1 MSVTIRKRKN
11 RDGTTSIRLDI
22 YANGKHTIET
32 LKHLK
37 LSKGNTIEER
47 AEDKEKLQL
56 AKAIR
61 HERTLELEANNYNVE
76 TDSSKR
82 TIVIEWM
89 DNYIKK
95 YTKSDIRNIE
105 GARKRFKSFLEEKK
119 MVHLKFA
126 NLTPLLIEEFVDY
139 LEAKSVGEG
148 AKSYFG
154 RFKKMIFNAYKS
166 KILKENIL
174 DFVDKRPKGKAKQ
187 KDTLTIK
194 EIEECLKTPLA
205 NLEIRNAFLFAC
217 MTGLRFSDI
226 KDLKWLNIDLKN
238 KQLRK
243 TQLKTSTEVTVNL
256 NTSAIALIGER
267 PDDLKKLVFKLPSS
281 TAVNKAIKKWVVKAG
296 IQKHITFHN
305 ARHSFGTNL
314 AENNVD
320 GLSISQ
326 IMGHANQA
334 QVKRYIKMSK
344 ERKQSATDTINID
357 LSNFR
362 NEK

>member
-1 MSVTIRKRKN
+1 MSVTIRQRKN
-11 RDGTTSIRLDI
+11 GDGTTSLRLDI

-47 AEDKEKLQL
+47 AENKEKLQL

-61 HERTLELEANNYNVE
+61 HERTIELEANNYNVE
-76 TDSSKR
+76 TDSGKR

-95 YTKSDIRNIE
+95 YAKADIRNIE
-105 GARKRFKSFLEEKK
+105 GAKKRFKSFLEERKL
-119 MVHLKFA
+119 VDLKFG

-139 LEAKSVGEG
+139 LESKSIGEG
-148 AKSYFG
+148 AKSYYA

-166 KILKENIL
+166 KVLKENIL
-174 DFVDKRPKGKAKQ
+174 DFVDKRPKGKARD

-194 EIEECLKTPLA
+194 EIELCLKTPLK
-205 NLEIRNAFLFAC
+205 NLEIRNAFIFAC
-217 MTGLRFSDI
+217 MTGLRFGDI

-238 KQLRK
+238 KQLK
-243 TQLKTSTEVTVNL
+243 KIQLKTKSEVYVNL
-256 NTSAIALIGER
+256 NTSALAILGET
-267 PDDLKKLVFKLPSS
+267 PDDLTQLIFKLPTS
-281 TAVNKAIKKWVVKAG
+281 TAVNKAIKKWVTKAG

-314 AENNVD
+314 AENNID
-320 GLSISQ
+320 GLSICQ
-326 IMGHANQA
+326 IMGQANQA
-334 QVKRYIKMSK
+334 QAKRYIKMSK
-344 ERKQSATDTINID
+344 ERKQTATDTLNLD
-357 LSNFR
+357 LSNFKY
-362 NEK
+362 EK